1 MSDLYQVSESLP
13 IWKAILWC
21 FYRISALVFIEL
33 LLRSIN
39 DNDDDDFGGGK
50 GAMVGDMQPVY
61 APSGA

>member
-1 MSDLYQVSESLP
+1 MSDLYQVAESFP

-21 FYRISALVFIEL
+21 FYPISALVFIEL
-33 LLRSIN
+33 HLRSIN

-50 GAMVGDMQPVY
+50 GAMVGDMQPAY

>member
-1 MSDLYQVSESLP
+1 MSDLYQVAESFP

-21 FYRISALVFIEL
+21 FYPISALVFIEL

-50 GAMVGDMQPVY
+50 GVRVMQPQPVTV
-61 APSGA
+61 PTGA

>member
-1 MSDLYQVSESLP
+1 MSDLYQVAESFP
-13 IWKAILWC
+13 ILKAILCC
-21 FYRISALVFIEL
+21 FYPISALVFIEL

-50 GAMVGDMQPVY
+50 GAMVGDMQPAY

>member
-1 MSDLYQVSESLP
+1 MSDLYQVAESFP

-21 FYRISALVFIEL
+21 FYPISALVFIEL

-50 GAMVGDMQPVY
+50 GIRAMEPVPVPV
-61 APSGA
+61 PSGA

>member
-1 MSDLYQVSESLP
+1 MSDLYQVAETVS
-13 IWKAILWC
+13 IFKVVLWC
-21 FYRISALVFIEL
+21 FYPMAALVFIEL

-50 GAMVGDMQPVY
+50 GVRVGEMQPAY